1 MVSRNLFAGAFA
13 SAITLLVATTMS
25 IGPSQATT
33 TTTTVITTTT
43 SLGVEVVTD
52 TTTTSS
58 ATVTSLF
65 SVIPGEIFAGAQ
77 ATLDLQL
84 SLVGDVGIVFT
95 GGSATLFFGDGGSAL
110 FNIGNSGGTF
120 REFSATHA
128 YSIPGDYSLSF
139 TASANFDEIA
149 RENIATTDCFFDISP
164 TCPSTVTTSFNVT
177 HVTVKQV
184 SVAGQASLIVDPTPL
199 PAALPLFA
207 TGLGALG
214 LLRWR
219 RKRKQVA

>member
-58 ATVTSLF
+58 ATVTPLF

-128 YSIPGDYSLSF
+128 YSIRAITHRALRQARISTKLPGKTSPQQ
-139 TASANFDEIA
+139 TAFLTF
-149 RENIATTDCFFDISP
+149 RLRVLRRLRHH
-164 TCPSTVTTSFNVT
+164 ST
-177 HVTVKQV
+177 
-184 SVAGQASLIVDPTPL
+184 
-199 PAALPLFA
+199 
-207 TGLGALG
+207 
-214 LLRWR
+214 
-219 RKRKQVA
+219 

>member
-1 MVSRNLFAGAFA
+1 MNPRDLFVGAFA
-13 SAITLLVATTMS
+13 FAITLLVATTMS
-25 IGPSQATT
+25 VGPSQATT
-33 TTTTVITTTT
+33 MTTTVTTTTT
-43 SLGVEVVTD
+43 SQGVEVVTD

-58 ATVTSLF
+58 ATVTPLF

-84 SLVGDVGIVFT
+84 SLVGDVGIIFT
-95 GGSATLFFGDGGSAL
+95 GGSATLFFGDGGSAS

-128 YSIPGDYSLSF
+128 YSIPGDYSPSF

-149 RENIATTDCFFDISP
+149 LENIARTICFFNSSP
-164 TCPSTVTTSFNVT
+164 TCPSTVTTSFIVT
-177 HVTVKQV
+177 HVTVRQV
-184 SVAGQASLIVDPTPL
+184 SVAGEASLIVDPTPL
-199 PAALPLFA
+199 PATLPLFA

-214 LLRWR
+214 LLGWR
-219 RKRKQVA
+219 RKRKQAA